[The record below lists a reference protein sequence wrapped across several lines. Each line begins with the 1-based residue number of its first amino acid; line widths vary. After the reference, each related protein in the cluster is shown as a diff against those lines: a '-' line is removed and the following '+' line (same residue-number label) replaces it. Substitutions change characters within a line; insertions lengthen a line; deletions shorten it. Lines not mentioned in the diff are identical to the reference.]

1 MGCQDIGVIMS
12 IEDNVEQFLSTLEVD
27 QEDDKPKYANNLYK
41 KWFRSK
47 TQSGFISIR
56 PWFQGMKFSIDIGK
70 TNPTGKLESS
80 TNCFVDA
87 IDFAAYLKSIVQGN
101 AIHNFPVN
109 ERMGLSTPESFV
121 SYGGTTSQAG
131 HPISRIFKCQYW
143 QSGDNVDTSAFIWK
157 AGHFKARKS
166 DTGAFIPDMKSPLS
180 VDSIKVTRQDIVS
193 ISYLLD
199 MSLVSYVTNNTEWY
213 DA

>member
-1 MGCQDIGVIMS
+1 MS
-12 IEDNVEQFLSTLEVD
+12 IEANVEEFLESLD
-27 QEDDKPKYANNLYK
+27 SDNQDDKPKYNNTLYK
-41 KWFRSK
+41 KWFKSK
-47 TQSGFISIR
+47 SQSGFVSIR

-70 TNPTGKLESS
+70 TNPSGKLESN

-87 IDFAAYLKSIVQGN
+87 IDFAAYLK
-101 AIHNFPVN
+101 AITNGTATLNFPAN
-109 ERMGLSTPESFV
+109 DRLGLSNPESFV
-121 SYGGTTSQAG
+121 SYGGTMTAAG
-131 HPISRIFKCQYW
+131 QPISRIFKCQYW
-143 QSGDNVDTSAFIWK
+143 QSGDNVDSSAFIWK

-166 DTGAFIPDMKSPLS
+166 DSGAYIPDMKSPLS

-199 MSLVSYVTNNTEWY
+199 LSLISHVANNTEWY

>member
-1 MGCQDIGVIMS
+1 MS
-12 IEDNVEQFLSTLEVD
+12 IEENVEEFLSTLEPD

-41 KWFRSK
+41 KWFKSK
-47 TQSGFISIR
+47 SQSGFVSIR

-70 TNPTGKLESS
+70 TNPSGKLESN

-87 IDFAAYLKSIVQGN
+87 IDFAAYLRSIVTN
-101 AIHNFPVN
+101 TATFNFPSN
-109 ERMGLSTPESFV
+109 ERLGLNTPEAFV
-121 SYGGTTSQAG
+121 SYGGTTLQSGQQ
-131 HPISRIFKCQYW
+131 ISRIFKCQYW
-143 QSGDNVDTSAFIWK
+143 QSGETIDSSSFIWK

-180 VDSIKVTRQDIVS
+180 VDSIKVTRQEIVS

-199 MSLVSYVTNNTEWY
+199 MSLISYVTNNTEWY